1 MRAIGGFVPIVIIGL
16 VFGIYLNQSLVGV
29 YGPSSTETTS
39 WQVLKTNVTV
49 GYDAGCIVF
58 EAVGH
63 TCPTKGA
70 NTTTS
75 SLTGVELI
83 LYRGTEY
90 FTGNFSAGPY
100 GQTAASYL
108 NVWFTN
114 TTIYCITPPNDN
126 YPACPSSTRP

>member
-1 MRAIGGFVPIVIIGL
+1 MDEKS
-16 VFGIYLNQSLVGV
+16 YLRQLSRSEG
-29 YGPSSTETTS
+29 YIPSPLPSNGSIS

-49 GYDAGCIVF
+49 GYDAGCMVL

-83 LYRGTEY
+83 LYRGTDY
-90 FTGNFSAGPY
+90 YVGNFSAGPY
-100 GQTAASYL
+100 GQTIVSYL
-108 NVWFTN
+108 TVWFTN

-126 YPACPSSTRP
+126 YSACP